1 MNLALINTNSADALT
16 WRILL
21 ETESDGQVK
30 GWISEWPDCQVIADS
45 EEAAIAQLESL
56 LDERLNHVKV
66 VQLPM
71 QSEAG
76 EQAKRI
82 LNLPGVDK
90 DDPNFIAIMAE
101 MRAERE
107 LDDDN
112 PAYTINW

>member
-1 MNLALINTNSADALT
+1 MNLAVSKTRSTTTLS

-21 ETESDGQVK
+21 ESQADGQVL
-30 GWISEWPDCQVIADS
+30 GWVAEWPECRVVAES
-45 EEAAIAQLESL
+45 EDAAIEQLEIL
-56 LDERLNHVKV
+56 FDERLNRVKV
-66 VQLPM
+66 LQVPA
-71 QSEAG
+71 QSEMDDRV
-76 EQAKRI
+76 QKI
-82 LNLPGVDK
+82 MSLPGIDK